1 MKKHTTLSALSTLPM
16 RWTLGGAATLLLIA
30 SLGCVSTTTGKEGNL
45 QFSYFTDDNVRDFNK
60 PIAVGARLEL
70 KVQESG
76 TGDARD
82 VVIQK
87 AVTEG
92 DALAVADF
100 SGDRVVIEAKAEG
113 SSEIQ
118 VEAKVS
124 RTGDVVTDAVDMMAR
139 VPTKHILRHTCAEST
154 ATGLY
159 MVGQEIWIPFEFKLD
174 NGTDVIG
181 YGYYPVTH
189 EPASALTMKTGT
201 KDQQY
206 IRYTASAT
214 PGDVTIASTIQTSS
228 TLKLTLLTEADI
240 DGSKL
245 IVDVPIESGKTG
257 AAYVLPTRGGTT
269 ICQAVADLTV
279 TTVST
284 ETCEV
289 NRIGD
294 DSELA
299 DLINAA
305 ANPDRRSGALS
316 VRGIKEGECSFDVT
330 YPKANGGQGITET
343 HKLMIKAVGS

>member
-1 MKKHTTLSALSTLPM
+1 MNDLHTSTPRRPLS
-16 RWTLGGAATLLLIA
+16 WTLGATAALLLIA

-60 PIAVGARLEL
+60 AIAVGARLEL
-70 KVQESG
+70 KVQEAG

-87 AVTEG
+87 AETEG

-100 SGDRVVIEAKAEG
+100 SGDRVIIEAKAEG
-113 SSEIQ
+113 SAEIQ

-139 VPTKHILRHTCAEST
+139 VPDQHILKHTCAEAS

-159 MVGQEIWIPFEFKLD
+159 MVGQEIWVPFEFKLD
-174 NGTDVIG
+174 NGNDVIG

-189 EPASALTMKTGT
+189 EPAAALTMKTGT

-206 IRYTASAT
+206 IRYTAGMT
-214 PGDVTIASTIQTSS
+214 PGAVTITSTLQSS
-228 TLKLTLLTEADI
+228 ATLKLELITEGDI

-245 IVDVPIESGKTG
+245 VVDVPIESGKTG
-257 AAYVLPTRGGTT
+257 VAYVLPTRGGTT
-269 ICQAVADLTV
+269 ICQAVADITV
-279 TTVST
+279 STVST

-289 NRIGD
+289 NRVGD
-294 DSELA
+294 DSELS
-299 DLINAA
+299 DIINAA
-305 ANPDRRSGALS
+305 ANPDRRSGVLS
-316 VRGIKEGECSFDVT
+316 VRGIKEGECAFEIT
-330 YPKANGGQGITET
+330 YPKASGGQGFTET